1 MIWNSHSYGKST
13 THHSCISHEILRT
26 LGTKRTLALKKN
38 VFQRCLAKGRTCGT
52 TLFMSKVYHLLKI
65 LYTSCAQN
73 PPVPFTQL
81 VANPY
86 FLYVTWASGPD
97 QHSPAYCTPNTEYPA
112 LFAACAHLWIALLS
126 NLQLPSSSGMARIAS
141 SLKHPRR
148 KKLTAGN
155 KYAAV
160 FIRYKAGELLDL

>member
-1 MIWNSHSYGKST
+1 MIWNSHCYGKST

-26 LGTKRTLALKKN
+26 LGTKRTLALKKKR
-38 VFQRCLAKGRTCGT
+38 FQRCRAKGRTCGT

-126 NLQLPSSSGMARIAS
+126 NLQLPSSSHMARIAS

-160 FIRYKAGELLDL
+160 FVLYKAGELLDL